1 MLLDSFKIYTSMRTL
16 FQKIKIF
23 FNDDSLCINSLATI
37 CCPNLTY
44 SPIDFSLKIFY
55 NRGMFSC
62 IV

>member
-23 FNDDSLCINSLATI
+23 FNDDSLATI

-44 SPIDFSLKIFY
+44 SPVDFSIKLFY

-62 IV
+62 TV